1 MPNTKN
7 AQTKQSDGQPIV
19 RPSDQQNTKT
29 DPQTDPKKANSD
41 GQPIVRP

>member
-1 MPNTKN
+1 MPDNKS

-19 RPSDQQNTKT
+19 RPPDQQNTKT
-29 DPQTDPKKANSD
+29 DTKKANSD